1 MEQYLQSE
9 HAQIENEEIIFNQ
22 IRTQMGKIH
31 QDWQK
36 IETDN
41 QEQLIHAKTQQEE
54 ANRTIATLTQTNSQ
68 LTEEIN
74 SLRKQNKQIE
84 SALKEKERLSTQITQ
99 N

>member
-9 HAQIENEEIIFNQ
+9 HAQIENEETIFNQ

-41 QEQLIHAKTQQEE
+41 QEQLMPQK
-54 ANRTIATLTQTNSQ
+54 
-68 LTEEIN
+68 
-74 SLRKQNKQIE
+74 
-84 SALKEKERLSTQITQ
+84 
-99 N
+99 